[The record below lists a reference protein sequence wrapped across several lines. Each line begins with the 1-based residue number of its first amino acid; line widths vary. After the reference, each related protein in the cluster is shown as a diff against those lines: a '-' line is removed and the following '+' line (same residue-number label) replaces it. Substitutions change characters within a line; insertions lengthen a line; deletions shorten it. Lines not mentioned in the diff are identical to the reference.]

1 MTRQKIIIDC
11 DPGIDDTLAL
21 LYALKHPQLEVVAIT
36 IVAGNCPTDLGVKN
50 TFTTLELLNRLDV
63 PVYQGASAP
72 IKRDYVSAQD
82 THGMDGLGETYFQLK
97 GNHQAQE
104 QSAESFLADY
114 FKEPQNTSII
124 ALGPL
129 TNIAKALEINPNLGK
144 TVTALSAWVEI
155 SNHTGIVLQ

>member
-1 MTRQKIIIDC
+1 MARQKIIIDC

-63 PVYQGASAP
+63 PVYQGANAP

-82 THGMDGLGETYFQLK
+82 THGME
-97 GNHQAQE
+97 
-104 QSAESFLADY
+104 
-114 FKEPQNTSII
+114 
-124 ALGPL
+124 
-129 TNIAKALEINPNLGK
+129 
-144 TVTALSAWVEI
+144 
-155 SNHTGIVLQ
+155 IVLQ